1 MAVVRI
7 SSLCGQGTFVRIG
20 HGGRQPLMTTAL
32 LSFPRLLFYASN
44 YKMASPYLYKICKKT
59 PPWFAPGE
67 VSFFAPLNRYS
78 LLAPPLPGRG

>member
-32 LSFPRLLFYASN
+32 LSFPRLLLYASN
-44 YKMASPYLYKICKKT
+44 YKMASPYLYKICKRQT
-59 PPWFAPGE
+59 PPPG
-67 VSFFAPLNRYS
+67 SLQAGRLFFAPLKQI
-78 LLAPPLPGRG
+78 